1 MHYRAVRHD
10 GAIVEGRLQ
19 AAGREEAL
27 RLLES
32 EGLRPIAVT
41 DSAVSTGTR
50 VHGLWARPD
59 RDKRLPH
66 RVVEE
71 FTRQL
76 SSLLAAGVSLSR
88 SLSILHREATLPA
101 AKAQWKAIHDSVVDG
116 MSLASAMGKHPRTFP
131 KVYIAMIQAGE
142 TGGFLA
148 AVLGQIADFQNR
160 SREMRGKVG
169 SAMIYPAVL
178 LMLAIVV
185 LVFLMVF
192 FIPRF
197 KMIFAGF
204 GAQLPLITRVI
215 VGCSE
220 GLSQYGIYIAAAA
233 AGVAV
238 WGRHWLKTER
248 GSRVWQ
254 RLLLRMPLVG
264 PLKGRYA
271 MARFC
276 RMLGTLLEAGVPLI
290 SALRVACE
298 SLGNQTLADA
308 LLAAIDRV
316 KKGSSLAASLR
327 DCRSIFPG
335 TVLEMVSVAEETGR
349 LDSEYSHLV
358 KAYRAWMAF
367 SCVAPALSVS
377 SISTLSDVKSLI
389 SRTGTF
395 LLIATPVVCSIVLMK
410 YSLSPG
416 LMPLAAKSTTM
427 S

>member
-1 MHYRAVRHD
+1 
-10 GAIVEGRLQ
+10 
-19 AAGREEAL
+19 
-27 RLLES
+27 
-32 EGLRPIAVT
+32 
-41 DSAVSTGTR
+41 
-50 VHGLWARPD
+50 
-59 RDKRLPH
+59 
-66 RVVEE
+66 
-71 FTRQL
+71 
-76 SSLLAAGVSLSR
+76 
-88 SLSILHREATLPA
+88 
-101 AKAQWKAIHDSVVDG
+101 
-116 MSLASAMGKHPRTFP
+116 
-131 KVYIAMIQAGE
+131 
-142 TGGFLA
+142 
-148 AVLGQIADFQNR
+148 
-160 SREMRGKVG
+160 
-169 SAMIYPAVL
+169 
-178 LMLAIVV
+178 
-185 LVFLMVF
+185 VF

-349 LDSEYSHLV
+349 LDSELLRVASVTEQDLERRLRTTVSLV
-358 KAYRAWMAF
+358 EPMMLFVMAGFIGAIFVGMVIPIF
-367 SCVAPALSVS
+367 SLQDY
-377 SISTLSDVKSLI
+377 IK
-389 SRTGTF
+389 
-395 LLIATPVVCSIVLMK
+395 
-410 YSLSPG
+410 
-416 LMPLAAKSTTM
+416 
-427 S
+427 